1 MPVDAETGRGGKWG
15 EEVSVRS
22 RMTRGRDATEESL
35 REAGTA
41 KPYNR
46 EKPMRDDAAGPA
58 GDASHAARRRDAI
71 ECVMA
76 FPKTSRR
83 IRGRSRR
90 RRRRHHAVVGRSR
103 LKCMSLAASVS
114 RWRENS
120 ALRRDLRRAARWDGG
135 NTHRCG
141 GSCTTGCAPCGSW
154 TWPSCLLVAERAD
167 ARAKRVA
174 GRHRGARNLTPRH
187 RARRRREKAQLGKK
201 SQLGQSS
208 KRERDGFRDRCQ
220 TERHTKK
227 TFV

>member
-187 RARRRREKAQLGKK
+187 RARRGEKKSTTREKITARAVFKK
-201 SQLGQSS
+201 GNVTVFAIGV
-208 KRERDGFRDRCQ
+208 K

-227 TFV
+227 TF

>member
-1 MPVDAETGRGGKWG
+1 
-15 EEVSVRS
+15 
-22 RMTRGRDATEESL
+22 
-35 REAGTA
+35 
-41 KPYNR
+41 
-46 EKPMRDDAAGPA
+46 MRDDAAGPA
-58 GDASHAARRRDAI
+58 GDASHAAHQRDAI